1 MALEN
6 PSNPD
11 LVEKPSSSSG
21 IRGTDR
27 LLSHVGWVAG
37 LTLLV
42 KVAGFVEKQ
51 VHAYYFGTSDEMDAF
66 YVAQSY
72 PMMFFF
78 ILSAVVGPTI
88 LPMFIRRTSQ
98 GDRKGAWGQVF
109 TWAIALTIL
118 LGCVCLFSLTRL
130 DSIVVLLAPGFEKPL
145 QLECSRMLLWML
157 PSVAFL
163 GLLPLFVSIL
173 NAEKLFPFPPVANGL
188 LKIVPVGVM
197 LVCASRLGVES
208 AVIGFVIASLC
219 AFSLCATRLLRTWI
233 PEAGRPSILDPDF
246 RAVLLLMTAP
256 AIGTVFS
263 QLGSIVETRACSELA
278 TGTVSAF
285 QFARKIVDF
294 PLLIVPVAAA
304 TVLYTYFAEFV
315 HRRDSDAAAKLLTS
329 GVRFMLFLFVP
340 LTLLTVELAPSLVS
354 IVYERGSFDSDS
366 TKLVATALY
375 WLAPTMGLLAVEAL
389 IMRHFFSRVDLWPPT
404 FIGVFCVAVK
414 VFLIWL
420 LVVSFGLAGLCCA
433 IFLSRFLKVVLLLAG
448 VCLRGSVSIAAF
460 QSIEILKVV
469 VASVAAA
476 VCAKGAL
483 RSLQWDSSFTFADNI
498 TRVAGVALLFGAVY
512 VSLTYLFRT
521 RECLAVKERL
531 LRRSR

>member
-6 PSNPD
+6 PSNPV
-11 LVEKPSSSSG
+11 LAEKPSNGEG
-21 IRGTDR
+21 IGGTDR
-27 LLSHVGWVAG
+27 LLRHVGWVAG

-42 KVAGFVEKQ
+42 KIAGFLEKQ
-51 VHAYYFGTSDEMDAF
+51 VLAYYFGTSDDMDAF
-66 YVAQSY
+66 YVAQSF

-78 ILSAVVGPTI
+78 ILSALVGPTI

-98 GDRKGAWGQVF
+98 GDRKGAWGQVL
-109 TWAIALTIL
+109 TWAIAFTVL
-118 LGCVCLFSLTRL
+118 LGCACLFSLTRL
-130 DSIVVLLAPGFEKPL
+130 DSIVLFLAPGFERPL

-173 NAEKLFPFPPVANGL
+173 NAEKLFSFPPIANGL

-197 LVCASRLGVES
+197 LVWASRFGVES
-208 AVIGFVIASLC
+208 AVIGFVVASFC
-219 AFSLCATRLLRTWI
+219 AFSFCAMRLLKTWI
-233 PEAGRPSILDPDF
+233 PEAGRASILDPDF
-246 RAVLLLMTAP
+246 RAVLLLMAAP
-256 AIGTVFS
+256 AIGTLFS

-278 TGTVSAF
+278 SGTVSAF
-285 QFARKIVDF
+285 QFARKIVNF

-315 HRRDSDAAAKLLTS
+315 HRRDSESAGRLLTS

-366 TKLVATALY
+366 TELVATALY

-389 IMRHFFSRVDLWPPT
+389 VMRHFFSRVDLWPPT
-404 FIGVFCVAVK
+404 LIGVFCVTVK
-414 VFLIWL
+414 VLLIWAL
-420 LVVSFGLAGLCCA
+420 IGPFGLVGLCCA
-433 IFLSRFLKVVLLLAG
+433 IFLSRLFKVVLLLAG

-483 RSLQWDSSFTFADNI
+483 RSLQWDSSFTFADNV
-498 TRVAGVALLFGAVY
+498 TRVAGVSLLFGAVY

-521 RECLAVKERL
+521 RECLAVKECV
-531 LRRSR
+531 LRWPR